1 MTVIK
6 KILVFSA
13 LLSIGFFIVY
23 LYKRYQKAPK
33 ISFYNEQFFDSN
45 QNKIDLNNFKGKP
58 FIVSF
63 YASWCGDCIKELKEL
78 NSVRDS
84 DLASIPIICIT
95 DETFEKLT
103 SFKQKKNYPFQ
114 FCKTKKTFNEL
125 SIHAIPVTYLFNS
138 KGDLVYEHVGA
149 LKWKDKSF
157 LQYAKNL
164 LR

>member
-1 MTVIK
+1 MTFIK
-6 KILVFSA
+6 KILVFSG
-13 LLSIGFFIVY
+13 LLSIGFLLVY

-33 ISFYNEQFFDSN
+33 ISFYKEQFFDSN
-45 QNKIDLNNFKGKP
+45 QNKIDLNDFKGKP

-63 YASWCGDCIKELKEL
+63 YASWCGDCIKELKDLNLVKESEL
-78 NSVRDS
+78 T
-84 DLASIPIICIT
+84 SIPIICIT

-103 SFKQKKNYPFQ
+103 SFEQKKKYPFL

-138 KGDLVYEHVGA
+138 NGDVVYEHVGA
-149 LKWKDKSF
+149 LKWKDSSF